1 MERVTRRTVD
11 SPSGCSRNCLA
22 GPLLDGELTP
32 REARRYLEHLR
43 RCPECRVELRTLRRL
58 SQLLR
63 TDRQGPWDPGPE
75 DLLGVETEPAR
86 VTGRQMTAR
95 PTTARPT
102 TATVTA
108 MPGGAGHGRR

>member
-1 MERVTRRTVD
+1 MERVTRRTVQG
-11 SPSGCSRNCLA
+11 PAGCSRNCLA

-32 REARRYLEHLR
+32 REFRCYVEHLR
-43 RCPECRVELRTLRRL
+43 QCPECRAELRALRRL

-75 DLLGVETEPAR
+75 DLLGEETESAR

-95 PTTARPT
+95 ST

-108 MPGGAGHGRR
+108 MPGGAGYGRR